1 MPNWVLEQQIEDRW
15 KENVTVMF
23 AVCGRYHSK
32 KEHIDSQDAIA
43 RRQGWVEGQPPF
55 IWYLGGTPSTE
66 FQNRWA
72 GITDP
77 KEKKGSQDAGHTEIW
92 SIRKWRL

>member
-1 MPNWVLEQQIEDRW
+1 MESRW

-32 KEHIDSQDAIA
+32 KEHTDSQDAIA

-55 IWYLGGTPSTE
+55 IWYLGGTPSTG
-66 FQNRWA
+66 FKSRWA
-72 GITDP
+72 GIADP
-77 KEKKGSQDAGHTEIW
+77 KEKGGSVEPGHTVVW
-92 SIRKWRL
+92 TVQK